1 MTVARMM
8 MVVWERPLSELLS
21 GAALPPL
28 VLTEDLVT
36 GIPAMEPVKTFWM
49 LVCWEAAELELG
61 LFWVLTSMVTVTE
74 PLTILR
80 TVIEFMLTP
89 AALAIWVRKA
99 R

>member
-8 MVVWERPLSELLS
+8 MVVWERPLSVLS

-36 GIPAMEPVKTFWM
+36 GIPAIVPVKTFWM

-61 LFWVLTSMVTVTE
+61 LFWVLISMVTVTE

-80 TVIEFMLTP
+80 TVIELMLVP
-89 AALAIWVRKA
+89 AALATWVRNA